1 MTDLLTLGRELLAA
15 QPYSRLLG
23 IALQALS
30 PGMAQL
36 RFDLDGRHNQQHG
49 LVHGGVIC
57 CAAES
62 ALHLAGLSVLGCDTD
77 LMEIKLDHLRPAAGD
92 YLVAHAATVHIAR
105 RQAVCRCDV
114 MVHSTRGEWL
124 CATASGT
131 VVLLPSLAWG
141 RSAETTPAASAQP
154 PDVRIESQP
163 GPAVVEPV

>member
-1 MTDLLTLGRELLAA
+1 MNDLLTLGRELLAA
-15 QPYSRLLG
+15 QPCSRLFGLTLEEL
-23 IALQALS
+23 A
-30 PGMAQL
+30 PGMARL
-36 RFDLDGRHNQQHG
+36 RIDLGERHKQQHG
-49 LVHGGVIC
+49 LVHGGVVC

-92 YLVAHAATVHIAR
+92 YLIAHAATVHIAR

-114 MVHSTRGEWL
+114 MVCNARGEWL

-141 RSAETTPAASAQP
+141 RSSEASPLAAVRAPDAHVDPLDGLGIAEPA
-154 PDVRIESQP
+154 
-163 GPAVVEPV
+163 